1 MDSQDKSQ
9 KSFVAT
15 LTEANA
21 RTLLTA
27 IVQNKNPK
35 YTISLDNKQLT
46 VRELGKVS

>member
-15 LTEANA
+15 LSENSA
-21 RTLLTA
+21 RTLLTE
-27 IVQNKNPK
+27 IVRNTDPK

-46 VRELGKVS
+46 VRELGKIA